1 MPREPSG
8 QAVFAIGESGKTAR
22 VGCRRGQTGKERSPV
37 NEKSTPAQWATR
49 IILYIIGLFFMAIG
63 VAFAVN
69 SNLGVSP
76 VTSLP
81 YVISLIVNMELG
93 TCVIAVYGVYIVL
106 QILILRREFRLINL
120 TQIIFSTIFG
130 YFTNFTKWLLADF
143 TLPTYGGQLVMLAIS
158 IVAVAFGVFL
168 YMEVDLVAMPMEGL
182 TQAIAKKVGK
192 PFHNVKIVVDC
203 SSVALGIVLSFVF
216 LHGLLGIREGT
227 VITAIVVGK
236 VMGVFKKP
244 LQAKIQKLCFGAVG
258 PVPEEVRELEE
269 LEGIRVDD

>member
-1 MPREPSG
+1 M
-8 QAVFAIGESGKTAR
+8 K
-22 VGCRRGQTGKERSPV
+22 
-37 NEKSTPAQWATR
+37 KSTPAQWATR
-49 IILYIIGLFFMAIG
+49 IKLYIIGLFFMAMG

-120 TQIIFSTIFG
+120 TQIIFSTVFG

-236 VMGVFKKP
+236 VMEVFKKP

-258 PVPEEVRELEE
+258 PVSEEVRELEE

>member
-1 MPREPSG
+1 M
-8 QAVFAIGESGKTAR
+8 K
-22 VGCRRGQTGKERSPV
+22 
-37 NEKSTPAQWATR
+37 KSTPAQWATR
-49 IILYIIGLFFMAIG
+49 IILYIIGLFFMAMG

-93 TCVIAVYGVYIVL
+93 TCVITVYGVYIVL

-130 YFTNFTKWLLADF
+130 YFTKWLLADF

-168 YMEVDLVAMPMEGL
+168 YG
-182 TQAIAKKVGK
+182 G
-192 PFHNVKIVVDC
+192 
-203 SSVALGIVLSFVF
+203 
-216 LHGLLGIREGT
+216 
-227 VITAIVVGK
+227 
-236 VMGVFKKP
+236 
-244 LQAKIQKLCFGAVG
+244 
-258 PVPEEVRELEE
+258 
-269 LEGIRVDD
+269 

>member
-1 MPREPSG
+1 M
-8 QAVFAIGESGKTAR
+8 K
-22 VGCRRGQTGKERSPV
+22 
-37 NEKSTPAQWATR
+37 KSTPAQWATR
-49 IILYIIGLFFMAIG
+49 IILYIIGLFFMAMG

-93 TCVIAVYGVYIVL
+93 TCVITVYGVYTVL

-168 YMEVDLVAMPMEGL
+168 YMEVDLGPCLWRASPRPSPRRWGNPFTTSRL
-182 TQAIAKKVGK
+182 WWIAARWLWV
-192 PFHNVKIVVDC
+192 
-203 SSVALGIVLSFVF
+203 SSS
-216 LHGLLGIREGT
+216 
-227 VITAIVVGK
+227 
-236 VMGVFKKP
+236 
-244 LQAKIQKLCFGAVG
+244 LCFPPRPPGHSG
-258 PVPEEVRELEE
+258 GDRHYRHRGGQGHGGL
-269 LEGIRVDD
+269 